1 MTLALGLRAAIAAL
15 LLGLSAQSLAQSAPS
30 APPKQKTYTPSV
42 GQAGKDVIW
51 VPSPDQVV
59 DRMLRMAQTTSR
71 DTVVD
76 LGSGDGKIVIAAAQR
91 FGARAIGVE
100 FNPDMVALSRANLRK
115 AGVADRVEVVQGDFF
130 AVDFSRATVLTLY
143 LLPDLNIKLRPK
155 ILSLAP
161 GTRVV
166 SHSFDMQDWEPDE
179 LSLLDGKR
187 AYFWIVPAR
196 VDGRWT
202 LELMG
207 DSPARIDIGFEQDF
221 QKLRGYASLGVVL
234 AGLRDA
240 RLRGTQIRFAY
251 VDNEGLERAFTGRVN
266 GARMEGEYRSGQGV
280 KHRWRAVKR

>member
-1 MTLALGLRAAIAAL
+1 MTLLLGLRTALAAL
-15 LLGLSAQSLAQSAPS
+15 LLGLSVQTFAQSPPS
-30 APPKQKTYTPSV
+30 AAPKQRPYTPSV

-59 DRMLRMAQTTSR
+59 DRMLRMAQTTRR

-91 FGARAIGVE
+91 FGARAMGIE
-100 FNPDMVALSRANLRK
+100 FNPDMVALSRKNARK
-115 AGVADRVEVVQGDFF
+115 AGVADKIEIVQGDFF
-130 AVDFSRATVLTLY
+130 QVDFSRATVLTLY

-187 AYFWIVPAR
+187 AYFWVVPAR
-196 VDGRWT
+196 VDGLWT

-207 DSPARIDIGFEQDF
+207 EPPARVDIGFEQNF
-221 QKLRGYASLGVVL
+221 QKLRGYVSLGEL
-234 AGLRDA
+234 MAGLRDA
-240 RLRGTQIRFAY
+240 RLRGAQIRFAY
-251 VDNEGLERAFTGRVN
+251 VDNQGLERAFTGRVN
-266 GARMEGEYRSGQGV
+266 GARMEGEYRSDQGA
-280 KHRWRAVKR
+280 KGRWRAVKR